1 MAMDQPRR
9 EQHKDM
15 LEYSFLIPVYNEQET
30 LLALSDEI
38 LKAIHKIGPPCEVIW
53 IDDGSSDNSLEIIR
67 ELVNQNQNYRCISF
81 EKNCGQS
88 AALAAGINAA
98 TGKYAITLDS
108 DLQNNPMDIVNMIPY
123 LAQYDMVTGWRKDRH
138 DTRWKK
144 FSSKFANGVRNRL
157 SRETIKDTGCS
168 LKIMKTEYLKKIKM
182 YKGLHRF
189 LPTLMKMEGASV
201 IEVPVSHRPRTKG
214 VSKYGTWDRA
224 FSGLRDLLAVRWMQ
238 DRNISYTIKEM
249 THEHSPWKTN

>member
-1 MAMDQPRR
+1 MI
-9 EQHKDM
+9 
-15 LEYSFLIPVYNEQET
+15 EYSFVIPVYNEQEN
-30 LLALSDEI
+30 LAALHNEVGKVIDQINRS
-38 LKAIHKIGPPCEVIW
+38 CEVIW
-53 IDDGSSDNSLEIIR
+53 VDDGSSDRSLEIIKDMVKQHQR
-67 ELVNQNQNYRCISF
+67 HRFISF

-88 AALAAGINAA
+88 AALAAGFSAA
-98 TGKYAITLDS
+98 NGKYVITMDS
-108 DLQNNPMDIVNMIPY
+108 DLQNNPMDIIKMLPH
-123 LAQYDMVTGWRKDRH
+123 LETYDMVTGWRKDRH

-144 FSSKFANGVRNRL
+144 FSSRFANGIRNRL

-168 LKIMKTEYLKKIKM
+168 LKIMKTDYLKKIKM

-189 LPTLMKMEGASV
+189 LPTLMKMEGARV

-238 DRNISYTIKEM
+238 DRNISYKIKE
-249 THEHSPWKTN
+249 TSDELSSGKTD

>member
-1 MAMDQPRR
+1 
-9 EQHKDM
+9 M
-15 LEYSFLIPVYNEQET
+15 LEYSFVIPVYNEQEN
-30 LLALSDEI
+30 LLMLNDEI
-38 LKAIHKIGPPCEVIW
+38 LQVIRKLGLPCEAIW
-53 IDDGSSDNSLEIIR
+53 IDDGSSDKSLDIIKQ
-67 ELVNQNQNYRCISF
+67 LVKQSQNYRFISF

-88 AALAAGINAA
+88 AALAAGIHAA
-98 TGKYAITLDS
+98 TGKYLITLDS
-108 DLQNNPMDIVNMIPY
+108 DLQNNPMDIVNMVPY
-123 LAQYDMVTGWRKDRH
+123 LAEYDMVTGWRKDRH

-144 FSSKFANGVRNRL
+144 FSSKVANGVRNRL

-189 LPTLMKMEGASV
+189 LPTLMKMEGAKV

-224 FSGLRDLLAVRWMQ
+224 FSGLRDLMAVRWMQ
-238 DRNISYTIKEM
+238 DRNISYKIKGTSDEL
-249 THEHSPWKTN
+249 SSWKTH

>member
-1 MAMDQPRR
+1 M
-9 EQHKDM
+9 
-15 LEYSFLIPVYNEQET
+15 EYTFVIPVYNEEENV
-30 LLALSDEI
+30 LRLHDEI
-38 LKAIHKIGPPCEVIW
+38 QKVIHKISHPCEVIW
-53 IDDGSSDNSLEIIR
+53 IDDGSSDKSFDLIR
-67 ELVNQNQNYRCISF
+67 DLGKQNPKYRFIRF

-88 AALAAGINAA
+88 AALAAGFCAA
-98 TGKYAITLDS
+98 HGKYVITMDS
-108 DLQNNPMDIVNMIPY
+108 DLQNNPMDIIHMIPY
-123 LAQYDMVTGWRKDRH
+123 LETYDMVTGWRKDRH

-144 FSSKFANGVRNRL
+144 FSSRFANGIRNRL

-168 LKIMKTEYLKKIKM
+168 LKIMKTDYLKKIKM

-189 LPTLMKMEGASV
+189 LPTLMKMEGARV

-238 DRNISYTIKEM
+238 DRNISYKIKE
-249 THEHSPWKTN
+249 TSDELSSGKTD